1 MHQDK
6 LKLKYFHIEM
16 KRALMRSVTKLV
28 IAMGFLT
35 ATNMTVAEESTLD
48 LVVNVQGVEAN
59 VGQVFTSLFD
69 AEETYLNEPV
79 DVVVTPVKDLD

>member
-1 MHQDK
+1 
-6 LKLKYFHIEM
+6 
-16 KRALMRSVTKLV
+16 MRSVTKLV